1 MHVQARG
8 DDRERVAGAD
18 RLAERARDQEGRRR
32 PGRALPRLHRAV
44 ALPPPGDGECEGAV
58 RRLAEGRRARV
69 RPRPRRPPP
78 RDPRPARQQA
88 PGRHAEPAPEPA
100 RRHDLPHPGPRGDAP
115 GERARFDHSRRGDP
129 RVADRPRQAPV
140 GRHRP
145 RGGGVLLPLPEGL
158 PTLRAL
164 EPRAVARPRC
174 APVDGARPVRADP
187 PRGQDR
193 GGVRARERGRTQEDP
208 LLIRIGVD
216 VGGTFT
222 DLASVDGEGR
232 VVIAKCASTPLNA
245 AISRLDTA
253 GVDSVA
259 ICYLHSYRNPRHEI
273 ETGRLVARRLPRAYV
288 SLSSEVLPQIK
299 EYERVWTTVVNA
311 YVGPALTRYLVRLA
325 AELRARGYRGD
336 VLIMQSHGGVAPV
349 RESARLA
356 AGAVLSGP
364 AGGVA
369 AGRYAARLLGE
380 GNLVTFDMGGTS
392 TDIALLQRGGPHA
405 TGEKSVGIGRVALP
419 ALDIHT
425 LGAGGGSVAWVDPGR
440 ILHVGPESAGAD
452 PGPACYAKGG
462 ARATVTDAN
471 LVLGYLDPGNFLGGR
486 IPLDAA
492 AAQGALAEV
501 ARRLD
506 TSVLTAAEGIS
517 RVVNTNMAEGI
528 RIVSVRRG
536 VDPRRFALVAFG
548 GAAGLHVT
556 EVARLLEIRRV
567 VVPSVA
573 AVLSAWGMLA
583 TDLRYELV
591 RSHVSEVSRMTATGL
606 RRLVARLERD
616 GRKRLGAFDGP
627 IRVHRSLDMRY
638 GEQSFE
644 IQVPL
649 DGVELG
655 SSGLMTEIV
664 ERFHKRHEELYAY
677 SAPGPEAVIVNARVA
692 VVGELPVLPAETAAA
707 SRRATAGPT
716 RRRVWLGDWIEV
728 PVYRM
733 DTLLAGHEV
742 KGPAILE
749 SATTTVLVREGERV
763 TVTPHGWLDIRIG

>member
-1 MHVQARG
+1 VY
-8 DDRERVAGAD
+8 
-18 RLAERARDQEGRRR
+18 
-32 PGRALPRLHRAV
+32 
-44 ALPPPGDGECEGAV
+44 
-58 RRLAEGRRARV
+58 
-69 RPRPRRPPP
+69 
-78 RDPRPARQQA
+78 
-88 PGRHAEPAPEPA
+88 
-100 RRHDLPHPGPRGDAP
+100 
-115 GERARFDHSRRGDP
+115 
-129 RVADRPRQAPV
+129 
-140 GRHRP
+140 
-145 RGGGVLLPLPEGL
+145 
-158 PTLRAL
+158 
-164 EPRAVARPRC
+164 
-174 APVDGARPVRADP
+174 
-187 PRGQDR
+187 
-193 GGVRARERGRTQEDP
+193 
-208 LLIRIGVD
+208 RIGVD

-222 DLASVDGEGR
+222 DLAAVDGEGR
-232 VVIAKCASTPLNA
+232 VVIAKCASTPRDPSEGLMEGLGLLASELGLDLPALLARTEAIVHGTTVATNALLEKKGARVGLLTTEGHRDVIEMREGLKDDRYNLRMPPPVPLVPRARRLGVRERMRFDGTVAMPLAAASLDA
-245 AISRLDTA
+245 AIRRLETA

-273 ETGRLVARRLPRAYV
+273 ETGRAVARRLPRAYV

-325 AELRARGYRGD
+325 VELRARGYRGD

-369 AGRYAARLLGE
+369 AGRYAARLLRE

-392 TDIALLQRGGPHA
+392 TDIALLQRGEPQL
-405 TGEKSVGIGRVALP
+405 TGEKRVGLARVALP

-425 LGAGGGSVAWVDPGR
+425 LGAGGGSIAWVDPGR

-462 ARATVTDAN
+462 TRATVTDAN
-471 LVLGYLDPGNFLGGR
+471 LVLGYLDPRNFLGG
-486 IPLDAA
+486 DAA
-492 AAQGALAEV
+492 HRAVAEV
-501 ARRLD
+501 AQRLG
-506 TSVLTAAEGIS
+506 TSLLAAAEGVS

-528 RIVSVRRG
+528 KIVSVRRG

-583 TDLRYELV
+583 TDLRHELV
-591 RSHVSEVSRMTATGL
+591 RSHISEVGSMTAPGL
-606 RRLVARLERD
+606 RRLFAQLERQ
-616 GRKRLGAFDGP
+616 GRKRLGRFDGP

-638 GEQSFE
+638 GEQIFE

-655 SSGLMTEIV
+655 SPALMTEIAD
-664 ERFHKRHEELYAY
+664 RFHTQHEALYAY
-677 SAPGPEAVIVNARVA
+677 SAAGQEVVIVNARVA
-692 VVGELPVLPAETAAA
+692 VVGELPVLPAQTAAA
-707 SRRATAGPT
+707 SGRATVGPA

-733 DTLLAGHEV
+733 DALPAGHEV
-742 KGPAILE
+742 KGPAVFE

-763 TVTPHGWLDIRIG
+763 TITPHGWLDIRIG